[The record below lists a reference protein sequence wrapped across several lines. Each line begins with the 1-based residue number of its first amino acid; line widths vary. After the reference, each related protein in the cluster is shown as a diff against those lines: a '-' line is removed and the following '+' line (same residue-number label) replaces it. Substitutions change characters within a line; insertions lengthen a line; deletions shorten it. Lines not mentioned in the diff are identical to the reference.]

1 MWTQEQVY
9 PVNQAYCSS
18 LGSSFKTLILTQV
31 KLFFSP
37 LHAICSS
44 NGLSLHSFIQIS
56 VKNVELAREEA

>member
-31 KLFFSP
+31 KLFFP
-37 LHAICSS
+37 LFMPSAVLMDFHSIASS
-44 NGLSLHSFIQIS
+44 KFL
-56 VKNVELAREEA
+56 